1 MKTTNVLFEV
11 GLEEMPAR
19 FMNDTEKQ
27 LKNKTIEWLKTIRLA
42 YQNLTTYI
50 TPRRFAV
57 LIEGL
62 DYKQADQEE
71 EAKGPALKIARD
83 DEGNWTKAAIG
94 FSKGQGKSV
103 DDLYVKEINGT
114 EYVFVNKFLKG
125 KTQEELLPDF
135 KDIILS
141 LNFPKNMRWAD
152 QNLRFIRPI
161 KWLVALQDENVIP
174 FEIAGVQTS
183 NVSFGHRFLGGKIEI
198 KTPSNYSQLLSK
210 QYVIAET
217 TKRQQMIVE
226 GIKQLEQE
234 NGWDIPVDNDL
245 LTEVAHLVEYPTVFF
260 GQFSEEF
267 LHIPKEVLITSMKEH
282 QRYFPVQTEDNQLLP
297 YFIGVRNGTNDHI
310 GTVSRGNEKV
320 LQARLQDAQFFYEE
334 DQKQSIDNNLK
345 QLDRMVFQESLGTIA
360 DKVKRVTEISEII
373 ATELNLPE
381 LEKKQIERAAKIS
394 KFDLVTNMVNE
405 FTELQGIM
413 GRKYATIFG
422 EDDAVAQAIEEHY
435 MPRSANDKLP
445 ASVVGSVVSIADKI
459 DTIVGCFAVGLIP
472 SGSQD
477 PYALRRQALGIL
489 QINQHNSWDVNINQ
503 LIEKVFGLFDA
514 KNISTTEKSHVL
526 TQLESF
532 FKQRAAYI
540 MKEANIE
547 ADIIEAVLVNEL
559 SDFSLV
565 LEKAQLLKER
575 RTDVD
580 FKDKQEA
587 FVRVMNLAM
596 KAEGDVTVDSKLF
609 EKDEENQLYQSFS
622 DIKAPYRKAMVK
634 KNAKEA
640 LEQLT
645 PLVEPIHQFFD
656 NTMVMADDE
665 QIRHNR
671 LALLKVIADEIYQFA
686 DLTKV
691 QWKQTQI

>member
-27 LKNKTIEWLKTIRLA
+27 LKNKTTEWLKDIRLT

-62 DYKQADQEE
+62 DYKQADEEE
-71 EAKGPALKIARD
+71 EAKGPALKIAQD
-83 DEGNWTKAAIG
+83 DEGSWTKAAIG

-103 DDLYVKEINGT
+103 DDLYVKEVNGT
-114 EYVFVNKFLKG
+114 EYVYVNKFLKG

-135 KDIILS
+135 KEIILS

-152 QNLRFIRPI
+152 QSLRFIRPI
-161 KWLVALQDENVIP
+161 KWLVALQDEKVIP
-174 FEIAGVQTS
+174 FEIAGVHTS

-198 KTPSNYSQLLSK
+198 TTPSSYAEILSN

-217 TKRQQMIVE
+217 TTRQKMIVD
-226 GIKQLEQE
+226 GIKHLEQE
-234 NGWDIPVDNDL
+234 KGWNIPVDDDL
-245 LTEVAHLVEYPTVFF
+245 LTEVTHLVEYPTVFF
-260 GQFSEEF
+260 GQYSEEF

-282 QRYFPVQTEDNQLLP
+282 QRYFPVQTADNELLP
-297 YFIGVRNGTNDHI
+297 FFIGVRNGTSDHI
-310 GTVSRGNEKV
+310 ETVARGNEKV
-320 LQARLQDAQFFYEE
+320 LRARLQDAQFFYEE
-334 DQKQSIDNNLK
+334 DQKQSIDHNLK
-345 QLDRMVFQESLGTIA
+345 QLERMVFQESLGTIA
-360 DKVKRVTEISEII
+360 DKVKRVTEISGII
-373 ATELNLPE
+373 AKDLNLSDH
-381 LEKKQIERAAKIS
+381 EKTQIERTAKIS

-422 EDDAVAQAIEEHY
+422 EDEVVAQAIEEHY
-435 MPRSANDKLP
+435 MPRNAHDELP
-445 ASVVGSVVSIADKI
+445 ASSVGSVVSIADKI

-489 QINQHNSWDVNINQ
+489 QINQHNSWDLNINQ
-503 LIEKVFGLFDA
+503 LIEKVFALFDA
-514 KNISTTEKSHVL
+514 RDISSSEKFQVL
-526 TQLESF
+526 TQIESF

-540 MKEANIE
+540 MKEADIG

-559 SDFSLV
+559 SDFSFL
-565 LEKAQLLKER
+565 LEKAKLLKGKR
-575 RTDVD
+575 ADAN

-587 FVRVMNLAM
+587 FVRVMNLAA
-596 KAEGDVTVDSKLF
+596 KAEEDIEVKPGLF
-609 EKDEENQLYQSFS
+609 DKKEEKELYNTYL
-622 DIKAPYRKAMVK
+622 DIKNQYRSAIAK
-634 KNAKEA
+634 KDANEA
-640 LEQLT
+640 LNQLT
-645 PLVEPIHQFFD
+645 PLVEPIHDFFD
-656 NTMVMADDE
+656 NTMVMDKDE
-665 QIRHNR
+665 TIRNNR
-671 LALLKVIADEIYQFA
+671 LALLNVITNEINQFA

-691 QWKQTQI
+691 QWKQS